1 MSQSLNF
8 WTMLFFHSLPQL
20 PRFNHLQDVF
30 DLPSDLFDGLL
41 MQLSPLALEK
51 LQAAL
56 SVNDTCGSAVN
67 GMGDGRNVEGNLIAC
82 LFTEVVYDDLN
93 RAWELLF
100 KLRWPENNK
109 KILQISHVRVQDRME
124 SLENK
129 HSTDWQQRY
138 WESHLQ
144 ECLDEASEKALL
156 PAFDGCIKEIKA
168 SS

>member
-67 GMGDGRNVEGNLIAC
+67 GMGDGKKRGR
-82 LFTEVVYDDLN
+82 YDDLN